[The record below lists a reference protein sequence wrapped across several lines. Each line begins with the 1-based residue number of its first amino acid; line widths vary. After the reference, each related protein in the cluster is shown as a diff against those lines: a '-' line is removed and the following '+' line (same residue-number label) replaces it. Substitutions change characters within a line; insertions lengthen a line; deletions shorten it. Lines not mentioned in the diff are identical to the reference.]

1 MILSMQRNEK
11 SRSIKVSIA
20 EIAHAL
26 GLRGPG
32 KTTGLK
38 EDTLGYI
45 LILPMLAVLAVLIF
59 LPLLSVIWDSLTN
72 KTFLSRSWRF
82 IGLDNY
88 GALVASPAFWAIVA
102 HSLIWTAFSVALQII
117 AGLVMALFLN
127 QAFIGRAFFRGLF
140 LLPWVIPVVVV
151 SVIWK
156 WILNDL
162 YGVAGY
168 LLEYVYPPWA
178 HLAWFSDPTLALAT
192 LIAINVWRGAP
203 FAMVILLA
211 GLQTVPRDQ
220 LEAARIDGANA
231 IQQFWHVTVP
241 HLRRILLIVAL
252 VFALFNFNNFDLIYL
267 TTQGG
272 PLDLTMTLPVKTYE
286 VAFKGLEVGQSSAL
300 AVIMLALLAM
310 LSIIYL
316 NYARITSDTRG

>member
-1 MILSMQRNEK
+1 MSIGDSSSPSTPRG
-11 SRSIKVSIA
+11 SRKA
-20 EIAHAL
+20 T
-26 GLRGPG
+26 GLR
-32 KTTGLK
+32 
-38 EDTLGYI
+38 EDILGYI
-45 LILPMLAVLAVLIF
+45 LILPMLTVLALLIF
-59 LPLLSVIWDSLTN
+59 LPLLSVVWDSLHN
-72 KTFLSRSWRF
+72 KTFLSNAYPF

-88 GALVASPAFWAIVA
+88 RALFTSAAFWTIVA
-102 HSLIWTAFSVALQII
+102 RSLIWTIFSVVLQVI

-127 QAFIGRAFFRGLF
+127 EAIIGRAFFRGLF

-168 LLEYVYPPWA
+168 LLSYVYPPWA
-178 HLAWFSDPTLALAT
+178 HLAWFSDPTLALPA

-203 FAMVILLA
+203 FTMVILLA

-220 LEAARIDGANA
+220 LEAARIDGANSV
-231 IQQFWHVTVP
+231 QQFFHVTVP

-272 PLDLTMTLPVKTYE
+272 PLDRTMTLPVKTYE
-286 VAFKGLEVGQSSAL
+286 VAFKGLQVGQASAL
-300 AVIMLALLAM
+300 AVMMLILLAM
-310 LSIIYL
+310 LSTIYL
-316 NYARITSDTRG
+316 NYVRITSDAKT

>member
-1 MILSMQRNEK
+1 MLTTPTSMADK
-11 SRSIKVSIA
+11 P
-20 EIAHAL
+20 
-26 GLRGPG
+26 GPPR
-32 KTTGLK
+32 TRVTGSQFIPK
-38 EDTLGYI
+38 EDLLGYF
-45 LILPMLAVLAVLIF
+45 LILPMLSVLALLIF
-59 LPLLSVIWDSLTN
+59 VPLLSVIWDSLHDR
-72 KTFLSRSWRF
+72 TFLSNSYRF

-88 GALVASPAFWAIVA
+88 QTFFRSAEFWVIVVR
-102 HSLIWTAFSVALQII
+102 SLIWTVSSVVLQIA

-127 QAFIGRAFFRGLF
+127 QAILGRAFFRGLF

-168 LLEYVYPPWA
+168 ILSFVYPPWG
-178 HLAWFSDPTLALAT
+178 HLAWFSDSTLSFPA

-203 FAMVILLA
+203 FTMVILLA
-211 GLQTVPRDQ
+211 GLQTVPQDQ
-220 LEAARIDGANA
+220 LEAARIDGAGP
-231 IQQFWHVTVP
+231 IQQFLHVTLP

-272 PLDLTMTLPVKTYE
+272 PLDRTMTLPVKTYE
-286 VAFKGLEVGQSSAL
+286 VAFKGLQVGESSAL
-300 AVIMLALLAM
+300 AVIMLTLLA
-310 LSIIYL
+310 LISIGYL
-316 NYARITSDTRG
+316 NYVRVTSESQR